1 VVAPERHP
9 VVSTTAS
16 KGKGRGKGAQGGSK
30 RRSKA
35 TGGAPQKAAEFFDRL
50 LPDSDE
56 QSGTAYADR
65 KARLKS
71 VHKAD
76 YTFDRAVKAFDRIE
90 EELDKNEQTVEQRE
104 WTDRDR
110 RRESDEEA
118 RQRRE
123 IRKDLRTVVE
133 VEERRRAIRHK
144 DILLGLTVISTVAA
158 VVLAYL
164 AVKYGQV
171 AYVGVSAFTTALSGA
186 GVFAYFRGP
195 QADSAESIEA
205 EEPQFRWSVL
215 DLQAEV
221 EPEESG

>member
-1 VVAPERHP
+1 
-9 VVSTTAS
+9 VSTTAS
-16 KGKGRGKGAQGGSK
+16 KDKGRGKGAQGGSK

-123 IRKDLRTVVE
+123 IRKDIRTVVE

-144 DILLGLTVISTVAA
+144 DILLGLTVIATVAA

-164 AVKYGQV
+164 AVKYDQV

-186 GVFAYFRGP
+186 GAFAYFRGP
-195 QADSAESIEA
+195 QADSAENIEA

-215 DLQAEV
+215 DLQTEV
-221 EPEESG
+221 EPEEPG